1 MECLNQTGVELGLRK
16 DAGGLRVLHHIAHLG
31 QTRGTGG
38 GPIAKRD
45 RRTCLDIKAGFE
57 IVIGVVEDD
66 KLLPPK
72 RRQLG
77 LNISL
82 KIYQLRLFLR
92 SVICVKRCVFRVLRG
107 QACSDG
113 IQPDHCVLRI
123 QPDMRVQRAGCMIVP
138 FVSVCLFMCVMVVV
152 VMICVVIV
160 TFVVA
165 VIVMLG
171 MVVPFMIPVILVVFM
186 RVVVVTLVTL
196 VILVVAM
203 PLMS

>member
-1 MECLNQTGVELGLRK
+1 MECVDQTGVELGLSK
-16 DAGGLRVLHHIAHLG
+16 DAGGLRVLYHIAYLG

-38 GPIAKRD
+38 GPIAQRD
-45 RRTCLDIKAGFE
+45 RSTCLDIKAGFE

-77 LNISL
+77 LNIGL
-82 KIYQLRLFLR
+82 KIYQLRLGLR

-113 IQPDHCVLRI
+113 IQPDDCVLRI

-138 FVSVCLFMCVMVVV
+138 FVGVCLFMCVMVVV
-152 VMICVVIV
+152 IVICVVV
-160 TFVVA
+160 MAFVV
-165 VIVMLG
+165 G
-171 MVVPFMIPVILVVFM
+171 MIVPFMIPVIIVP
-186 RVVVVTLVTL
+186 RVVVMTVVIF
-196 VILVVAM
+196 VILVVVM

>member
-1 MECLNQTGVELGLRK
+1 MECVDQTGVELGLGK
-16 DAGGLRVLHHIAHLG
+16 DAGGLRVLYHIAHLG

-45 RRTCLDIKAGFE
+45 RSTCLYVKAGFE

-82 KIYQLRLFLR
+82 KIYQLRLGLR
-92 SVICVKRCVFRVLRG
+92 RVICVKSRVFRVLRG
-107 QACSDG
+107 QACSNG
-113 IQPDHCVLRI
+113 IQPDDCVLRI
-123 QPDMRVQRAGCMIVP
+123 QPDMRVQSAGCMIVP

-160 TFVVA
+160 IFVV
-165 VIVMLG
+165 VMAFVVG
-171 MVVPFMIPVILVVFM
+171 MVVPFMIPVIFVVFM
-186 RVVVVTLVTL
+186 RAVIVSL

>member
-1 MECLNQTGVELGLRK
+1 MECVNQTGVELGLGK
-16 DAGGLRVLHHIAHLG
+16 DAGGLRVLYHIAHLG

-38 GPIAKRD
+38 GPIAQRD
-45 RRTCLDIKAGFE
+45 RSTCLDVKAGFE

-82 KIYQLRLFLR
+82 KIYQLRLGLR
-92 SVICVKRCVFRVLRG
+92 RVICVKSRVFRVLRG
-107 QACSDG
+107 QACSNG
-113 IQPDHCVLRI
+113 IQPDDCVLRI
-123 QPDMRVQRAGCMIVP
+123 QPDMRVQSAGCMIVP

-160 TFVVA
+160 TFVVVMAFVVA
-165 VIVMLG
+165 VIV
-171 MVVPFMIPVILVVFM
+171 VIFVVFM
-186 RVVVVTLVTL
+186 RAVIVSL

>member
-1 MECLNQTGVELGLRK
+1 MECLDQTGVELGLRK
-16 DAGGLRVLHHIAHLG
+16 DAGGLRVLYHIAYLG

-45 RRTCLDIKAGFE
+45 RSACLNVKAGFE

-77 LNISL
+77 LNIGL
-82 KIYQLRLFLR
+82 KIYQLRLGLR

-113 IQPDHCVLRI
+113 IQPDDCVLRI
-123 QPDMRVQRAGCMIVP
+123 
-138 FVSVCLFMCVMVVV
+138 
-152 VMICVVIV
+152 
-160 TFVVA
+160 
-165 VIVMLG
+165 
-171 MVVPFMIPVILVVFM
+171 
-186 RVVVVTLVTL
+186 
-196 VILVVAM
+196 
-203 PLMS
+203 

>member
-1 MECLNQTGVELGLRK
+1 M
-16 DAGGLRVLHHIAHLG
+16 
-31 QTRGTGG
+31 
-38 GPIAKRD
+38 
-45 RRTCLDIKAGFE
+45 
-57 IVIGVVEDD
+57 IGVVEDD

-82 KIYQLRLFLR
+82 KIYQLRLGLR
-92 SVICVKRCVFRVLRG
+92 RVICVKSRVFRVLRG
-107 QACSDG
+107 QACSNG
-113 IQPDHCVLRI
+113 IQPDDCVLRI
-123 QPDMRVQRAGCMIVP
+123 QPDMRVQSAGCMIVP

-160 TFVVA
+160 TFVVVMAFVVA
-165 VIVMLG
+165 VIV
-171 MVVPFMIPVILVVFM
+171 VIFVVFM
-186 RVVVVTLVTL
+186 RAVIVSL